1 MSDQDIQ
8 ARNRYFV
15 MVALR
20 ITGAV
25 MVILGLMFVL
35 GRFGEVSPI
44 VGYALIGIGL
54 LDVAV
59 MPTILARR
67 WRTPPRA

>member
-1 MSDQDIQ
+1 
-8 ARNRYFV
+8 